1 MTVFAQVQLPY
12 AKDALAPHISPETID
27 FHYGKHHATY
37 VTNLN
42 NLAKGTE
49 FENLTLEEVVKKAP
63 AGPIFNNAAQIWNH
77 DFYFMGFKS
86 SAQGGGGKPT
96 GALAAA
102 IDKQFGSFEE
112 FQKQFDAKAAGTFG
126 SGWAWLCKKSDGSL
140 SLESTSN
147 AATPVTM
154 GMTPL
159 LTCDVWEHAY
169 YIDYRNSRPNYLKG
183 YWAIVNWDFVAANF
197 AK

>member
-1 MTVFAQVQLPY
+1 MTEFALATLPY
-12 AKDALAPHISPETID
+12 SREALAPHISAETID
-27 FHYGKHHATY
+27 FHHGKHLATY
-37 VTNLN
+37 VTTLN
-42 NLAKGTE
+42 SLVKGTKYE
-49 FENLTLEEVVKKAP
+49 SLTLEEVVKTAP

-77 DFYFMGFKS
+77 DFYFQGFKPANS
-86 SAQGGGGKPT
+86 GGGGKPT

-112 FQKQFDAKAAGTFG
+112 FQKAFDAKAAGTFG

-147 AATPVTM
+147 AATPLTQ
-154 GMTPL
+154 GIKPL

-183 YWAIVNWDFVAANF
+183 FWAIVNWDFVAANF
-197 AK
+197 A